1 LLSNNEARILDDF
14 DLQQFSQYLHPV
26 GAQSGYAVS
35 MRGMVSGLSRM
46 MGQGQLATFTVV
58 KEPTYIAVVLVLLV
72 EDLPE
77 KVPLEGGLGSS
88 LVGISLTSLSI
99 IIMAIAALFPQSSLE
114 NFILSLITASSL
126 LGTGSIVL
134 TLVSDYAL
142 ILSSA
147 SIFFLLL
154 FWRLRNIDSLWIL
167 SVSIFCFVMA
177 IVVHRKTSDR
187 RGKGRARRSVSP

>member
-1 LLSNNEARILDDF
+1 ME
-14 DLQQFSQYLHPV
+14 
-26 GAQSGYAVS
+26 
-35 MRGMVSGLSRM
+35 
-46 MGQGQLATFTVV
+46 QGQLATLTVV
-58 KEPTYIAVVLVLLV
+58 KELTFIPGALALLV

-99 IIMAIAALFPQSSLE
+99 IIMAIAAFFPQSSLE
-114 NFILSLITASSL
+114 NFVLSLITASSL

-154 FWRLRNIDSLWIL
+154 FWRLRNINSLWIL
-167 SVSIFCFVMA
+167 SLSIFCFVMA
-177 IVVHRKTSDR
+177 IVVHRKTSHR
-187 RGKGRARRSVSP
+187 RGKGRARRSASP